1 MQVLPERPGIAE
13 EGAEIGEVEQPVGTC
28 AVSDRVLH
36 ERVGG
41 DDEVA
46 REPRPHEQSHGHR
59 EVTEPAESLLA
70 EEEQTEER
78 GLEDEGEHPLDGE
91 GLAHDLAGVPGE
103 AGPVRPEL
111 ELERDSRH
119 DAHGEIEREDPRPEP
134 RDLVVPLSAVSQRE
148 GLEDDDQE
156 RQPHRELREQV
167 VVGDRERELD
177 PVPEKAV
184 AHLGPPFVAPKC
196 SRSTRLSILPE
207 PLLDSSVSENSTR
220 RGTL

>member
-1 MQVLPERPGIAE
+1 MLCRYCQNAQGLQRKARRS
-13 EGAEIGEVEQPVGTC
+13 ARWSDPVGAR
-28 AVSDRVLH
+28 AVADRVLH

-46 REPRPHEQSHGHR
+46 REPRPHEQGHGHR

-70 EEEQTEER
+70 EEEEPEER

-111 ELERDSRH
+111 EFERDARH

-134 RDLVVPLSAVSQRE
+134 RDLVVRLFADVAAPRTLKMTMRSASPIVSCGNR
-148 GLEDDDQE
+148 
-156 RQPHRELREQV
+156 
-167 VVGDRERELD
+167 
-177 PVPEKAV
+177 
-184 AHLGPPFVAPKC
+184 
-196 SRSTRLSILPE
+196 
-207 PLLDSSVSENSTR
+207 
-220 RGTL
+220 